1 MAAAIAILL
10 RQMPFL
16 PKNVSIKAITQFP
29 NRLSCQLQ
37 LSTQPIFLA
46 SAVSYFD

>member
-10 RQMPFL
+10 QAMPFL

-29 NRLSCQLQ
+29 IL
-37 LSTQPIFLA
+37 PIF
-46 SAVSYFD
+46 SITT